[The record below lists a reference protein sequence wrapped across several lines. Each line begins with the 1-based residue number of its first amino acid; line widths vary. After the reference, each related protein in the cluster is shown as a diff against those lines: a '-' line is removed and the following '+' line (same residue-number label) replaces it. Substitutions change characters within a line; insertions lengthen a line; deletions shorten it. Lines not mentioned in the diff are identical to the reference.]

1 MTPFPKRSW
10 LPGVATILAILTCY
24 GTTLVIV
31 LLSLLGISIAVNE
44 QAWAGA
50 ISAFAALATI
60 AIAAAY
66 RRHRSIWPTAI
77 AVLGLALIL
86 WAMYGSYSRVIELA
100 GFIGLT
106 AGTLLDLRMRA
117 MSSAATNY
125 VSWIEPGDLGDRL
138 ARNGAPIVIDVR
150 EPDEFTGPL
159 GHIPDASNMPVN
171 NLPDRLRELGS
182 LKDNEI
188 VLVCRTDRRSGASS
202 AVLRKAGF
210 RNVQVLQGGMERWN
224 QEGRAI
230 AGAPIVIQE

>member
-1 MTPFPKRSW
+1 MTRFPKVSW
-10 LPGVATILAILTCY
+10 LPGAATFLAVLACY
-24 GTTLVIV
+24 GTTLVVV

-44 QAWAGA
+44 RAWAGA

-66 RRHRSIWPTAI
+66 RRHRSVWPTVI
-77 AVLGLALIL
+77 AAPGLALIL
-86 WAMYGSYSRVIELA
+86 WAMYGSYSRVTELA
-100 GFIGLT
+100 GFICLI
-106 AGTLLDLRMRA
+106 AATLLDLRMRA
-117 MSSAATNY
+117 AASTATDQ

-159 GHIPDASNMPVN
+159 GHIPDASNMPVG

-182 LKDNEI
+182 LKDKEI

-202 AVLRKAGF
+202 AVLRRAGF
-210 RNVQVLQGGMERWN
+210 RNVQVLRGGMERWN
-224 QEGRAI
+224 QEGRAT
-230 AGAPIVIQE
+230 AGHPL